1 VVEGLWV
8 RVRIIVEVIGVFIR
22 GFRLWVR
29 IFGEV
34 GVVVVGVVIGLLVG
48 GVMVMV
54 EVEVGVI
61 IGLMVLVDI
70 WVVVEVEEWSFIFFK
85 VNESVLVIHILWA
98 QLEVE
103 VQPLSSAELP
113 S

>member
-1 VVEGLWV
+1 MVEGLWV
-8 RVRIIVEVIGVFIR
+8 RVKIIVEVIGVFIR

-34 GVVVVGVVIGLLVG
+34 VVVGVVIGLLVG
-48 GVMVMV
+48 GVMVG
-54 EVEVGVI
+54 VEVGVI
-61 IGLMVLVDI
+61 IGVMVLVDI
-70 WVVVEVEEWSFIFFK
+70 WVVVEVEEWSFIFFM
-85 VNESVLVIHILWA
+85 VNELVLVIHILSA

>member
-1 VVEGLWV
+1 MVEGLWV
-8 RVRIIVEVIGVFIR
+8 RVRVIVGVIGVFIR

-34 GVVVVGVVIGLLVG
+34 VVGVVGVVIGLLVD
-48 GVMVMV
+48 GVMVGVMV
-54 EVEVGVI
+54 GVGVI
-61 IGLMVLVDI
+61 IGVMVLVDI
-70 WVVVEVEEWSFIFFK
+70 WVVVEVEEWSFIFFM
-85 VNESVLVIHILWA
+85 VNELVLVIHILSA

>member
-1 VVEGLWV
+1 MVEGLWV
-8 RVRIIVEVIGVFIR
+8 RVMVIVEVIGVFIR

-34 GVVVVGVVIGLLVG
+34 VVVGVVIGLLVG
-48 GVMVMV
+48 GVM
-54 EVEVGVI
+54 VEVGVI

-70 WVVVEVEEWSFIFFK
+70 WVVVEVEEWSFIFFM
-85 VNESVLVIHILWA
+85 VNELVLVIHILSA

>member
-1 VVEGLWV
+1 MVEGLWV
-8 RVRIIVEVIGVFIR
+8 RVMVIVGVIGVFIR
-22 GFRLWVR
+22 GFWLWVR

-34 GVVVVGVVIGLLVG
+34 GVGVVGVIIGLLVG
-48 GVMVMV
+48 GVMVG
-54 EVEVGVI
+54 VEVGVI
-61 IGLMVLVDI
+61 IGVMVLVDI
-70 WVVVEVEEWSFIFFK
+70 WVVVEVEEWSFIFFM
-85 VNESVLVIHILWA
+85 VNELVLVIHILSA

>member
-1 VVEGLWV
+1 MVEGLWV
-8 RVRIIVEVIGVFIR
+8 RVMVIVGVIGVFIR

-34 GVVVVGVVIGLLVG
+34 GVGVVGVIIGLLVG
-48 GVMVMV
+48 GVMVG
-54 EVEVGVI
+54 VEVGVI
-61 IGLMVLVDI
+61 IGVMVLVDI
-70 WVVVEVEEWSFIFFK
+70 WVVVEVEEWSFIFFM
-85 VNESVLVIHILWA
+85 VNELVLVIHILSA